1 MSRIREVVRRRLG
14 VTDLEARLARAQAQR
29 VEARAALADLRA
41 RHKKRGDT
49 VGNLRSRL
57 KRAQTDVNG
66 LLNLLAGSTELSPE
80 VSRVLL
86 HVTSRRLTMIR
97 VHQLIEMCEVVNDL
111 RERGVEGSF
120 LETGTAM
127 GGSAILLTALKES
140 ERELVVY
147 DVFGQIPPPTVE
159 DGEDVHQRYATI
171 VSGGAKGPGGSDYYG
186 YQEDLLGKVAAA
198 FASAGYPVD
207 DHRVRL
213 VQGLFEN
220 TLHPEG
226 PIAFAHLDG
235 DWYESTMVSL
245 QRVVPHL
252 SVGGVLVIDDYHSWS
267 GCARA
272 VDEYFAERD
281 DFERVEG
288 ARLRLV
294 RTSAA
299 QD

>member
-1 MSRIREVVRRRLG
+1 MSRIREAVRSRLGTTDMAAKLTRAEAQRAKAKTALAELRSQHRKQERAVRR
-14 VTDLEARLARAQAQR
+14 
-29 VEARAALADLRA
+29 
-41 RHKKRGDT
+41 
-49 VGNLRSRL
+49 LRSRL
-57 KRAQTDVNG
+57 KKAQADTNG
-66 LLNLLAGSTELSPE
+66 LLDVLAGNTNLSPE
-80 VSRVLL
+80 VARVLL

-97 VHQLIEMCEVVNDL
+97 VQQLIEMCEVVDDL
-111 RERGVEGSF
+111 LERGVEGSF

-127 GGSAILLTALKES
+127 GGSAILLTALKEP

-147 DVFGQIPPPTVE
+147 DVFGQIPPPTGA
-159 DGEDVHQRYATI
+159 DGEDVHERYATI
-171 VSGGAKGPGGSDYYG
+171 VSGEAKGPGGSEYYG
-186 YQEDLLGKVAAA
+186 YQEDLLGKVTAA
-198 FASAGYPVD
+198 FAGAGYPVE

-213 VQGLFEN
+213 VQGLFED
-220 TLHPEG
+220 TLHPDG

-245 QRVVPHL
+245 QRVVPHV

-281 DFERVEG
+281 DFERIEG
-288 ARLRLV
+288 ARLRLI
-294 RTSAA
+294 RTAAA